1 MSKTAGSDRHRK
13 LFTGFLNSNDAL
25 RVYHGD
31 RLVFSSAKDGLLP
44 LLEYLRTTASN
55 YAGVVVFDKVVG
67 RAAALLCI
75 KVGARVVYSPLG
87 SQLAADVLQEYGIEH
102 HLQRLV
108 PFITTAD
115 GSDMCPMERLSLGKS
130 PEEFY
135 QALVQQLRDRQ
146 P

>member
-1 MSKTAGSDRHRK
+1 MSKSTGGEK
-13 LFTGFLNSNDAL
+13 YQELFSRFLASNDAL
-25 RVYHGD
+25 RVYRGD

-44 LLEYLRTTASN
+44 LLEYLRTIAGGYT
-55 YAGVVVFDKVVG
+55 GVVVLDKVVG

-75 KVGARVVYSPLG
+75 KVGADAVYSPLG
-87 SQLAADVLQEYGIEH
+87 SQLAAEVLREYGIEH

-115 GSDMCPMERLSLGKS
+115 GSDMCPMEKLSLGKS

-135 QALVQQLRDRQ
+135 QALILRLSDRQ
-146 P
+146 Q